1 MDKIIINIK
10 SIFPFKSGSNGPRR
24 GKEMQELESILDGY
38 ISINEGII
46 TGIGLME
53 EIQRNELPATT
64 KVIDA
69 SGQFAMPCF
78 VDSHTHVVFA
88 EPRHTEFVDRI
99 KGLTYEEIALRG
111 GGILNSAKKLQ
122 ESTEEE
128 LFQNAMVRLE
138 ELMQLG
144 TGAIEIKS
152 GYGLTVDAE
161 LKMLRVIKRL
171 KETSPM
177 VIKATFL
184 GAHALPPEYK
194 DRRTEY
200 IDLVVNEMLPVIQRE
215 GLADYIDAFCES
227 GYFTPEETTRIIEA
241 GAGAGLKAKVHVNQF
256 NSIGGLQ
263 ACVDNSALSVDHLE
277 VMTDADLD
285 ALKDGNT
292 LPVALPTC
300 SFFLSIPYTP
310 AREIID
316 AGLPLVLAT
325 DYNPGSTPSG
335 NMQFVVSLASIKM
348 KMLPA
353 EAFAAATINGAYAME
368 VDSEVGSLEV
378 GKRANIILTNPMDS
392 LDYFPYNFGNT
403 NINKVFINGQLR
415 KVI

>member
-1 MDKIIINIK
+1 MDLSLLMKEINL
-10 SIFPFKSGSNGPRR
+10 NGLA
-24 GKEMQELESILDGY
+24 GTAE
-38 ISINEGII
+38 
-46 TGIGLME
+46 
-53 EIQRNELPATT
+53 
-64 KVIDA
+64 VIDA
-69 SGQFAMPCF
+69 RGQFALPCF

-122 ESTEEE
+122 ESSEEK
-128 LFQNAMVRLE
+128 LYLDAMARLE
-138 ELMQLG
+138 ELMVLG
-144 TGAIEIKS
+144 TGSIEIKS
-152 GYGLTVDAE
+152 GYGLTVEAE

-171 KETSPM
+171 KENSPM
-177 VIKATFL
+177 VIKTTFL

-194 DRRTEY
+194 ERRTDY
-200 IDLVVNEMLPVIQRE
+200 IDLIIDEMLPTIQKE
-215 GLADYIDAFCES
+215 GLADYIDVFCES
-227 GYFTPEETTRIIEA
+227 GYFTPEETTRIIKA
-241 GAGAGLKAKVHVNQF
+241 GAEVGLKAKVHVNQF

-263 ACVDNSALSVDHLE
+263 ACVENDALSVDHLE
-277 VMTDADLD
+277 VMTDEDLE
-285 ALKDGNT
+285 ALKKGNT

-316 AGLPLVLAT
+316 TGLPLVLAT

-335 NMQFVVSLASIKM
+335 NMPFVISLASIKM

-368 VDSEVGSLEV
+368 VESEVGSLEI
-378 GKRANIILTNPMDS
+378 GKKANIILTNPMDS

-403 NINKVFINGQLR
+403 NINKVYINGELR
-415 KVI
+415 KVD

>member
-1 MDKIIINIK
+1 MDKILINIK
-10 SIFPFKSGSNGPRR
+10 SIFPIKPGVNGPRS
-24 GKEMQELESILDGY
+24 GKEMQELESIENGF
-38 ISINEGII
+38 ISIHDGKII
-46 TGIGLME
+46 GIGSME
-53 EIQRNELPATT
+53 DINLNELPATT
-64 KVIDA
+64 EVIDA
-69 SGQFAMPCF
+69 RGQFALPCF

-122 ESTEEE
+122 ESSEDK
-128 LFQNAMVRLE
+128 LYLDAMIRLE

-152 GYGLTVDAE
+152 GYGLTVEAE

-171 KETSPM
+171 KENSPM

-194 DRRTEY
+194 ERRTDY
-200 IDLVVNEMLPVIQRE
+200 IDLIVNDMLPIIKKE

-227 GYFTPEETTRIIEA
+227 GYFTPEETTRIIKA
-241 GAGAGLKAKVHVNQF
+241 GAEAGLKAKVHVNQF

-263 ACVDNSALSVDHLE
+263 ACVDNGALSVDHLE
-277 VMTDADLD
+277 VMTDEDLT
-285 ALKDGNT
+285 ALKKGTT

-325 DYNPGSTPSG
+325 DFNPGSTPSG
-335 NMQFVVSLASIKM
+335 NMQFVISLASIKM

-353 EAFAAATINGAYAME
+353 EAFAAATINGAFAME
-368 VDSEVGSLEV
+368 VENEVGSLEV
-378 GKRANIILTNPMDS
+378 GKRANVILTHPMDS

-403 NINKVFINGQLR
+403 NINKVFINGELQ
-415 KVI
+415 KVD

>member
-1 MDKIIINIK
+1 MDTIIINIK
-10 SIFPFKSGSNGPRR
+10 TIYPFKSGANGARR
-24 GKEMQELESILDGY
+24 GMEMKDLESIDDGF
-38 ISINEGII
+38 ISISDGKILA
-46 TGIGLME
+46 TGSME
-53 EIQRNELPATT
+53 AIKLNELPASTE
-64 KVIDA
+64 VVDA
-69 SGQFAMPCF
+69 RGQLALPCF

-122 ESTEEE
+122 ESSEDE
-128 LFQNAMVRLE
+128 LYKSAMTRLK

-171 KETSPM
+171 KENSPM
-177 VIKATFL
+177 VVKATFL

-194 DRRTEY
+194 ERRTDY
-200 IDLVVNEMLPVIQRE
+200 IDLIVNEMLPTIQKE
-215 GLADYIDAFCES
+215 GLADYLDTFCES
-227 GYFTPEETTRIIEA
+227 GYFTPEETTRIIKA
-241 GAGAGLKAKVHVNQF
+241 GAEAGLKSKIHVNQF

-263 ACVDNSALSVDHLE
+263 ACVDNNALSVDHLE
-277 VMTDADLD
+277 VLTDEDLE
-285 ALKDGNT
+285 ALKKGNT

-348 KMLPA
+348 KVLPA

-368 VDSEVGSLEV
+368 VENEVGSLEV
-378 GKRANIILTNPMDS
+378 GKRANIILANPMDS
-392 LDYFPYNFGNT
+392 LDFFPYNFGNT
-403 NINKVFINGQLR
+403 NINKVYINGELYR
-415 KVI
+415 VD

>member
-24 GKEMQELESILDGY
+24 GKEMQELESINDGF
-38 ISINEGII
+38 ISINKGEII
-46 TGIGLME
+46 GIGLME
-53 EIQRNELPATT
+53 EFQLNELPATT
-64 KVIDA
+64 EVIDA
-69 SGQFAMPCF
+69 RGQFALPCF

-122 ESTEEE
+122 ESTEDE
-128 LFQNAMVRLE
+128 LYQNAMVRLK

-194 DRRTEY
+194 ERRKEY
-200 IDLVVNEMLPVIQRE
+200 LDLIVNEMLPVIQSE

-227 GYFTPEETTRIIEA
+227 GYFTPEETTRIVKA
-241 GAGAGLKAKVHVNQF
+241 GADAGLKAKVHVNQF

-263 ACVDNSALSVDHLE
+263 ACVDNNALSVDHLE
-277 VMTDADLD
+277 VMTDADLE
-285 ALKDGNT
+285 ALKAGDT

-403 NINKVFINGQLR
+403 NINKVYINGELQI
-415 KVI
+415 VG